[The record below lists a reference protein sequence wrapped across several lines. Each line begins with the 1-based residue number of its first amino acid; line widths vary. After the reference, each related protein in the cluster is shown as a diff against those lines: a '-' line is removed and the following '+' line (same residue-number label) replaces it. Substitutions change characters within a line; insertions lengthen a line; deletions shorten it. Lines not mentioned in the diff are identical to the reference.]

1 MKNLQRMIDWEAGS
15 LSEEEEASLFQDL
28 IDEGIVW
35 QLQGCYG
42 RRAAALI
49 NAGVCHPRKEE

>member
-1 MKNLQRMIDWEAGS
+1 MKNLDRMIEWEEGRLAG
-15 LSEEEEASLFQDL
+15 EDETRLFQEL

-35 QLQGCYG
+35 SLQGCYG

-49 NAGVCHPRKEE
+49 NAGLCHPRKEG